1 MLAKHV
7 EYPALPLEMPYR
19 LISHHTCCTPDGM
32 EMFLK
37 GDEAHLQAMGKM
49 QELMQESPE
58 MEMGQRM
65 EHRREEFEPLPGIG

>member
-1 MLAKHV
+1 
-7 EYPALPLEMPYR
+7 MPNH
-19 LISHHTCCTPDGM
+19 LISHHICTPDGM

-49 QELMQESPE
+49 QELMQSQ
-58 MEMGQRM
+58 GM